1 MTKKIR
7 YSIFLFFNLIFC
19 FGQVS
24 NYTFSE
30 SAGTYN
36 NISGSTAIA
45 SGWDDNVTTNTIP
58 IGFIFNFNG
67 TDYTTCSVNSNGYI
81 TFGATLSAINN
92 FTPISSATGYDGAIS
107 GFGLDLEDDNTRA
120 IEYTTT
126 GSSPNQVFTIQWR
139 QARRWNLAGR
149 LNFQIKLYE
158 GTNVIEI
165 IYDGFNL
172 NNTLR
177 TAQVGLRGANP
188 ADYNNRA
195 LNSGNT
201 LWDNNTVAGAG
212 NGATCRA
219 RNNNYPTDGRTFT
232 WTPLNAPSNDDCGSA
247 ISLTPSP
254 DATCNTTTGTTVGA
268 TQSQV
273 GCVGNADDDVW
284 YSFQA
289 TNSSHDITAVAGT
302 LYDVVLEAFSGT
314 CGALTSLD
322 CEDLNYPL
330 FGDPDEEIISLTGLT
345 VGTVYYV
352 RVYSYEDDSVFNDRG
367 TFDICV
373 TTPSTSSGCTG
384 NPITDTPDLEY
395 ITNVSF
401 LGTLQDTSNTS
412 TFSTGYEDYTGLATI
427 SSQIEGEGI
436 NVYVEGFLGG
446 RIKAWIDWNSDGAF
460 DDDPATE
467 LVYDSTII
475 TFSTTFGFQIP
486 FGTPPGDYTIRIRTF
501 IGFDYFFGVFFNNY
515 DFNAC
520 EDFIYD
526 GLFTEYF
533 GEAEDY
539 LFNVQQRCTAE
550 ITSVTDG
557 ETCGPGTATLT
568 ATGTGTS
575 YNWYASDNPSDTTVL
590 STTNTYS
597 PTVSSTTTYYV
608 TAFDSATSCESIR
621 IPVVAEYNPT
631 PTLSVTPDATNR
643 VVCGENDA
651 LEITATGD
659 VDRIHLINEEFSTNL
674 GTFSNQ
680 VLSGNTSTNPASE
693 WQQET
698 SVFIPSEQVWFPA
711 ISSGFG
717 SNGFAMS
724 NSDVGDITHQALQSA
739 SLNTTDFN
747 NLTLEMRMYYS
758 HFTPDGA
765 FPTFDF
771 VAIEVSEN
779 NGAWTSVTG
788 NLTSLPALVLDT
800 PGGNI
805 VGDVGIGTEFQSL
818 EFDLSAHIDVADLR
832 VRIRYYGEFQDGIAI
847 DDIELYGEKDITS
860 VDWSTT
866 PAGIIDLYIDTD
878 NDNIGDTPYVS
889 GAYTT
894 IYAIPN
900 LTQLE
905 QNNYSFTINASL
917 ANSCGS
923 ANLPFTVTN
932 NTKIW
937 DGSQGT
943 STWNDA
949 QNWSPS
955 GIPTSDNCV
964 IVRDVGSFPDPVLLG
979 PPLPPNPAFARNL
992 KVKSNGYLEL
1002 EGSTSLTVTDW
1013 IEVEPTGQFDVRSGA
1028 NLVQVTNVASN
1039 NNVGEI
1045 NMEREVL
1052 GLSSTDYVY
1061 WSSAVENYGVLGVSP
1076 GSNPA
1081 LVLNWLPTVGGN
1093 GVGNYGEWQSTTENM
1108 IVGKGYAIRGLSGTA
1123 TANTARFTGRP
1134 SNGIINRAI
1143 NRGSYNGADY
1153 PGAGAT
1159 VATAIDDNWNLVG
1172 NPYPSSIFADDFI
1185 TTNAAIIVDD
1195 TDPLIDGTIYLWTHS
1210 SAPSNAVTDPFYG
1223 DYVYNYNPND
1233 YIAYNLTGSS
1243 PSGFNGFIAA
1253 GQAFFVLMDH
1263 TAPSPSN
1270 LEFNNLMRS
1279 GVYDNNQFYRTNSS
1293 EDSPNPIEKHRIWL
1307 DLINQNNQAVST
1319 LVGYVTNATNDEDR
1333 LYDGDYFSGS
1343 NMSIYSMITD
1353 RKFLIQGRSLP
1364 FIDSDL
1370 VPLGINIPQAGDF
1383 TIAINHV
1390 DGLFI
1395 QPDQHIYIEDLYT
1408 SLIHDLRI
1416 SPYTFTSEAGD
1427 FTDRFVLR
1435 YTNDTLSL
1443 AEIDKQNGIQ
1453 ITAPNSAYINVYSE
1467 YNLIESIEIYDISG
1481 KKVFSNNEILLNEF
1495 IYDPL
1500 TLQSGTYLVKVINM
1514 NGIQKTKKVVLK

>member
-1 MTKKIR
+1 M
-7 YSIFLFFNLIFC
+7 N
-19 FGQVS
+19 
-24 NYTFSE
+24 
-30 SAGTYN
+30 A
-36 NISGSTAIA
+36 TAL
-45 SGWDDNVTTNTIP
+45 T
-58 IGFIFNFNG
+58 
-67 TDYTTCSVNSNGYI
+67 VNSSP
-81 TFGATLSAINN
+81 TCT
-92 FTPISSATGYDGAIS
+92 TSS
-107 GFGLDLEDDNTRA
+107 
-120 IEYTTT
+120 
-126 GSSPNQVFTIQWR
+126 
-139 QARRWNLAGR
+139 
-149 LNFQIKLYE
+149 
-158 GTNVIEI
+158 
-165 IYDGFNL
+165 
-172 NNTLR
+172 
-177 TAQVGLRGANP
+177 
-188 ADYNNRA
+188 
-195 LNSGNT
+195 
-201 LWDNNTVAGAG
+201 
-212 NGATCRA
+212 
-219 RNNNYPTDGRTFT
+219 
-232 WTPLNAPSNDDCGSA
+232 
-247 ISLTPSP
+247 
-254 DATCNTTTGTTVGA
+254 TGTTVGA

-273 GCVGNADDDVW
+273 GCTGSADDDVW

-289 TNSSHDITAVAGT
+289 TNTTHEVTAVAGT
-302 LYDVVLEAFSGT
+302 LYDVVLEVFSGT
-314 CGALTSLD
+314 CGTLASLACQD
-322 CEDLNYPL
+322 ANYPL
-330 FGDPDEEIISLTGLT
+330 FGDPDEEIITLTGLT
-345 VGTVYYV
+345 IGTTYYV
-352 RVYSYEDDSVFNDRG
+352 RVYSWEDDIPFFDRG

-373 TTPSTSSGCTG
+373 TTPSSSCTG

-460 DDDPATE
+460 DDDPSTE

-501 IGFDYFFGVFFNNY
+501 IGFDYLFGIFFNNY

-520 EDFIYD
+520 EDFLFD
-526 GLFTEYF
+526 GGLLIEYF

-539 LFNVQQRCTAE
+539 LFNVQPRCTGE
-550 ITSVTDG
+550 ITSVADG
-557 ETCGPGTATLT
+557 ETCGPGIATLT

-590 STTNTYS
+590 STSNTYS
-597 PTVSSTTTYYV
+597 PSISSTTTFYV

-621 IPVVAEYNPT
+621 IPVVAEYNPV

-659 VDRIHLINEEFSTNL
+659 VDRIHLINEDFSSNL
-674 GTFSNQ
+674 GIFSNQ
-680 VLSGNTSTNPASE
+680 VEAGNTSTNPASE
-693 WQQET
+693 WQQEV

-717 SNGFAMS
+717 SNGFVMS
-724 NSDVGDITHQALQSA
+724 NSDVGDITHQSLQSA
-739 SLNTTDFN
+739 SVNTTDFN

-771 VAIEVSEN
+771 IAIEVSEN

-788 NLTSLPALVLDT
+788 NLTSTPALILDV

-818 EFDLSAHIDVADLR
+818 VFDLSAHVDIANLR
-832 VRIRYYGEFQDGIAI
+832 IRVRYYGEFQDGIAL
-847 DDIELYGEKDITS
+847 DDIELYGDKDITS

-900 LTQLE
+900 LSQLE
-905 QNNYSFTINASL
+905 QSTYSFTINASL

-923 ANLPFTVTN
+923 ANLPFTVIN

-937 DGSQGT
+937 DGSQST

-949 QNWSPS
+949 QNWSPA

-964 IVRDVGSFPDPVLLG
+964 IVRDVSTFPDPVLLG
-979 PPLPPNPAFARNL
+979 PPIPPTPAFAKNL

-1002 EGSTSLTVTDW
+1002 ESSTNLTITQW
-1013 IEVEPTGQFDVRSGA
+1013 IEVEPNGVFDVRSGA
-1028 NLVQVTNVASN
+1028 NLVQVNNVASN
-1039 NNVGEI
+1039 NNAGNI
-1045 NMEREVL
+1045 NVEREVT
-1052 GLSSTDYVY
+1052 GLNSQDYVY
-1061 WSSAVENYGVLGVSP
+1061 WSSAVENFGVLGVSP
-1076 GSNPA
+1076 GTNPA
-1081 LVLNWLPTVGGN
+1081 LVLNWIPTVGGN
-1093 GVGNYGEWQSTTENM
+1093 GVGNYGEWQSTIENM
-1108 IVGKGYAIRGLSGTA
+1108 TVGKGYAIRGLSGTS

-1143 NRGSYNGADY
+1143 TRGSYNGGTY
-1153 PGAGAT
+1153 PGAGST

-1172 NPYPSSIFADDFI
+1172 NPYPSSISADDFI
-1185 TTNAAIIVDD
+1185 TTNAAVIVDD

-1233 YIAYNLTGSS
+1233 YIAYNLTGST
-1243 PSGFNGFIAA
+1243 PAGFNGFIAA

-1263 TAPSPSN
+1263 AAPSPSN

-1279 GVYDNNQFYRTNSS
+1279 GVYDNNQFYRS
-1293 EDSPNPIEKHRIWL
+1293 EDSESPTNTAEKHRIWL

-1333 LYDGDYFSGS
+1333 LFDGDYFSGS

-1364 FIDSDL
+1364 FIETDL
-1370 VPLGINIPQAGDF
+1370 VPLGINIPQTGSYV
-1383 TIAINHV
+1383 IAINQV
-1390 DGLFI
+1390 DGLFNDE
-1395 QPDQHIYIEDLYT
+1395 DQNIYLEDLYT
-1408 SLIHDLRI
+1408 STIHNLRI
-1416 SPYTFTSEAGD
+1416 NPYNFTSESGD

-1435 YTNDTLSL
+1435 YTDDTLSI
-1443 AEIDKQNGIQ
+1443 AEINSNNTLHIS
-1453 ITAPNSAYINVYSE
+1453 APNSDYIYVTSD
-1467 YNLIESIEIYDISG
+1467 LHPITSIEVFDILG
-1481 KKVFSNNEILLNEF
+1481 HKVYMNDHINSNEF
-1495 IYDPL
+1495 RHNPL
-1500 TLQSGTYLVKVINM
+1500 SLSAGTYLVKAKTLQ
-1514 NGIQKTKKVVLK
+1514 GIEKTEKIILK